1 MQIEIL
7 GPGCV
12 NCETLAANAKQA
24 VEALGLEADVTK
36 ITDIA
41 QITARGVVVTPAL
54 AVDGQVAF
62 PRGPKGFV
70 ALACVDAPGPAH
82 VNEGERFE
90 SGLEELL
97 TVSLRRGKVGALHLV
112 PEVRPLPGRRLG
124 AFAKVL
130 DEDQSVLL
138 EGAAAGRKEPF
149 AVFYV
154 QEHQKRHQSV
164 EAGVVKGAVQD
175 VALPVVHP

>member
-54 AVDGQVAF
+54 AVDGQVKSS
-62 PRGPKGFV
+62 GKV
-70 ALACVDAPGPAH
+70 LTPAQI
-82 VNEGERFE
+82 R
-90 SGLEELL
+90 ELL
-97 TVSLRRGKVGALHLV
+97 V
-112 PEVRPLPGRRLG
+112 
-124 AFAKVL
+124 
-130 DEDQSVLL
+130 
-138 EGAAAGRKEPF
+138 
-149 AVFYV
+149 
-154 QEHQKRHQSV
+154 
-164 EAGVVKGAVQD
+164 
-175 VALPVVHP
+175 